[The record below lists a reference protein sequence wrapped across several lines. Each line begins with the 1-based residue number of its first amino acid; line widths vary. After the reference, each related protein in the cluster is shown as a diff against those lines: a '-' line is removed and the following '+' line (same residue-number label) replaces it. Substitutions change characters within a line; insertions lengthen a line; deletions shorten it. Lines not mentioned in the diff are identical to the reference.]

1 MNLDELRNGPTY
13 HVQVFRTGRCRIMG
27 PYAYH
32 SYARDRDHEFT
43 LYVSVIQ
50 GNGITA
56 LVDVGMASV
65 AQMNRDAGFLMSE
78 EIVLAPGEDVLSIVA
93 RAGAAP
99 EAIDFVLLTHCHYDH
114 CSNLSLFP
122 NATVVIPARAWR
134 LWHEDPENRGYLHAG
149 FLDELTA
156 LKAEGRLRLLDE
168 GMVVPG
174 LGVRWV
180 GGHSICSQ
188 FIYVNTQKGLV
199 LFSGDTVQMYKNVEL
214 DDPVA
219 ICHDVVQCR
228 EALALVRT
236 DVDVLLP
243 GHDPEILSRFPGGRV
258 A

>member
-1 MNLDELRNGPTY
+1 MNLDALRRGPTY
-13 HVQVFRTGRCRIMG
+13 HIRVFRTGRCRILG
-27 PYAYH
+27 RYAYH
-32 SYARDRDHEFT
+32 GYARDRDHEFT

-65 AQMNRDAGFLMSE
+65 EQMNRDAGFLMSE
-78 EIVLAPGEDVLSIVA
+78 KIVQAPGEDVLSIVA
-93 RAGAAP
+93 RAGVAP

-122 NATVVIPARAWR
+122 KATVVIPATAWR
-134 LWHEDPENRGYLHAG
+134 LWHEDPENQGYLHAG
-149 FLDELTA
+149 FLDELTV

-168 GMVVPG
+168 GAVAPG

-199 LFSGDTVQMYKNVEL
+199 LFGGDTVQMYKNVEL

-228 EALALVRT
+228 AALALART

-243 GHDPEILSRFPGGRV
+243 GHDPEILLRFPAGRV